1 MLTYTTE
8 LPLLYAARLMQH
20 PPQSDL
26 ALCAAADLAEG
37 TARGFELYGVSL
49 FAIKTAGAICVYRN
63 ACPHLGIE
71 LNWQPDR
78 FLDHSGTLIQ
88 CSTHGALFQMD
99 TGRCIAG
106 PCTGKQLQVIPHR
119 IVDGILQVMLP
130 SPLP

>member
-1 MLTYTTE
+1 
-8 LPLLYAARLMQH
+8 MQH

-26 ALCAAADLAEG
+26 TLCAAADLAEG

-78 FLDHSGTLIQ
+78 FLVHSGTLIQ
-88 CSTHGALFQMD
+88 CSTHGALFQIED
-99 TGRCIAG
+99 GLCVFG
-106 PCTGKQLQVIPHR
+106 PCNGQSLTPVPLKIIGETLWLEK
-119 IVDGILQVMLP
+119 P
-130 SPLP
+130 SSS